1 MNFVRAKRCLLLGIV
16 AVIVAGCARGAFTQA
31 PAATHV
37 AATYWP
43 TAGWRSSTPEEQG
56 MDSGLLS
63 TMLGEI
69 LDKNYEI
76 DSVTVVRNGTM
87 VADVSIHPFNATSK
101 HNIYSCTKS
110 VVSALVGI
118 AIDQGYI
125 EGLQQP
131 VLSFFPQRTI
141 ANRDAN
147 KEAMT
152 LEHLLTMT
160 TGFRCQDSYLYR
172 WSGLNQMRES
182 EDWVQVVLD
191 LPMEG
196 EPGERFEYCNGAS
209 HLLSGIIQ
217 ETTGVSA
224 NEYAMEN
231 FFGPLGISDV
241 DWPSSPQG
249 ISVGYSE
256 LRMRPQDMA
265 KIGLLYLNEG
275 RWDGE
280 QIVPSEWV
288 NFSTSQ
294 FISATLEDGYGYQW
308 WVDDSGMYLALGY
321 RGQFIFV
328 IPEKEMVVVFTSSL
342 EDNDFYVPQT
352 LLNDFVIPAAVTSRT
367 LPDNPEGVALL
378 ESIIE
383 ELTKP

>member
-1 MNFVRAKRCLLLGIV
+1 MNFVRAKRCLLLAIV
-16 AVIVAGCARGAFTQA
+16 VVIVAGCARGALTQA
-31 PAATHV
+31 PVATHV

-63 TMLGEI
+63 AMLGEI
-69 LDKNYEI
+69 LEENYAI
-76 DSVTVVRNGTM
+76 DSVTIVRNGYM
-87 VADVSIHPFNATSK
+87 VTDVSIHPFSPTLK

-131 VLSFFPQRTI
+131 VLSFFPQQTI

-160 TGFRCQDSYLYR
+160 TGFQCQDSYLYR
-172 WSGLNQMRES
+172 WSGLDQMRES
-182 EDWVQVVLD
+182 EDWVQFVLD

-224 NEYAMEN
+224 NDYAVEHL
-231 FFGPLGISDV
+231 FGPLGISDF
-241 DWPSSPQG
+241 DWSSSPQG

-265 KIGLLYLNEG
+265 KIGVLYLNEG

-288 NFSTSQ
+288 VSSTSQ

-308 WVDDSGMYLALGY
+308 WVDDSDMYLALGY
-321 RGQFIFV
+321 RGQFIYV

-342 EDNDFYVPQT
+342 EDNDFYIPQT
-352 LLNDFVIPAAVTSRT
+352 LLNEFIIPAAVTSST

-378 ESIIE
+378 NSIIVE
-383 ELTKP
+383 MTNP

>member
-1 MNFVRAKRCLLLGIV
+1 MNFVRAKRYLLLGIV
-16 AVIVAGCARGAFTQA
+16 AVIVAGCARGALTQA
-31 PAATHV
+31 PAATQV
-37 AATYWP
+37 AATCWP

-56 MDSGLLS
+56 MDSDLLS
-63 TMLGEI
+63 AMLGEI
-69 LDKNYEI
+69 LEEDYEI
-76 DSVTVVRNGTM
+76 DSVTIIRNGYM
-87 VADVSIHPFNATSK
+87 VVDARTHPFNSTSK

-110 VVSALVGI
+110 VVSALIGI

-125 EGLQQP
+125 EGLQQS

-141 ANRDAN
+141 VNRDAN

-160 TGFRCQDSYLYR
+160 TGFQCQDSYLYR
-172 WSGLNQMRES
+172 WSGLNQMRAS
-182 EDWVQVVLD
+182 EDWVQFVLD

-209 HLLSGIIQ
+209 HLLLGIIQ
-217 ETTGVSA
+217 EMTGMSA
-224 NEYAMEN
+224 NEYAVEHL
-231 FFGPLGISDV
+231 FGPLGISDV
-241 DWPSSPQG
+241 DWSSSPQG

-256 LRMRPQDMA
+256 LRLRPQDMA

-275 RWDGE
+275 RWDGK

-288 NFSTSQ
+288 VSSTSQ
-294 FISATLEDGYGYQW
+294 FVPATLEDGYGYQW

-321 RGQFIFV
+321 RGQFIYV

-342 EDNDFYVPQT
+342 DDNDFYVPQT
-352 LLNDFVIPAAVTSRT
+352 LLNEFILPAAVTSST

-378 ESIIE
+378 ESIIV
-383 ELTKP
+383 ELTNP